1 MTGLIIDSF
10 VNEGKPTVSM
20 TVLELIAKDLLQQK
34 LKLLEEMAACERHG
48 AYDRA
53 ATLMQD
59 LLLVDEQIE
68 FRKAILNTT
77 DEDCNREVVIK

>member
-10 VNEGKPTVSM
+10 VNEGRPTVSM

-34 LKLLEEMAACERHG
+34 LKLLEEMGACERHG
-48 AYDRA
+48 AYDRTA
-53 ATLMQD
+53 ILMQD
-59 LLLVDEQIE
+59 LLMVNEQIE
-68 FRKAILNTT
+68 FRKALLNMT